1 MIENIKRSS
10 MKKKIQKNERM
21 KDIKMMKSEK
31 IDVAKDEIDKQK
43 GRKIKIN

>member
-1 MIENIKRSS
+1 